1 MFRKKVMLNIPGV
14 YTANAFQVGADHY
27 VGAGSETEQ
36 IVHLYNIKNGSSSQ
50 VSDCPGG
57 MMSFIPVPGSPDS
70 FVTIMG
76 LFPPFIGGEAG
87 LFFHKRTGEGW
98 KTSKVLD
105 MPFSH
110 RCEILSRNGKNHL
123 FLATV
128 SRRKDNPG
136 DWSRPGELHLVSI
149 DEDAEGKWDTKII
162 DNSVFRNHGMSRA
175 MINGQETVCIS
186 GAEGI
191 FYLEQY
197 GDDWRLQPLFDKEV
211 SEMSFID
218 LDGDGVDELV
228 TIEPFHGDSLNIYKK
243 TGDGWEKIYTD
254 SLSFGHGLSSGI
266 FQGNPIIIAGNRADS
281 LAMVAYRVKDLSSG
295 KVESQ
300 IVEEG
305 TGPTQTQVFRAGST
319 DYILSSNQKKNEVAL
334 YYL

>member
-1 MFRKKVMLNIPGV
+1 MFQKKVILNIPGV
-14 YTANAFQVGADHY
+14 YTANAFQVSSNYY

-36 IVHLYNIKNGSSSQ
+36 IVHLYNIGEGTSSQ

-57 MMSFIPVPGSPDS
+57 MMSFIPVPGSQDF
-70 FVTIMG
+70 FVSIMG

-87 LFFHKRTGEGW
+87 LFLHKRTGDSW
-98 KTSKVLD
+98 KTKKVLD

-128 SRRKDNPG
+128 SKHKDNPA
-136 DWSRPGELHLVSI
+136 DWSRPGELHLVDI
-149 DEDAEGKWDTKII
+149 DLDADGKWDSRII

-175 MINGQETVCIS
+175 VINGLETVCIS

-191 FYLEQY
+191 FYLEQS
-197 GDDWRLQPLFDKEV
+197 GNDWSLKPHFEKEV

-218 LDGDGVDELV
+218 LDGDGNDELV
-228 TIEPFHGDSLNIYKK
+228 TIEPFHGVSLNIYKK
-243 TGDGWEKIYTD
+243 TGNGWEKRFSD

-266 FQGNPIIIAGNRADS
+266 FNGSPIIIAGNRADS
-281 LAMVAYRVKDLSSG
+281 LAMVAYRVKDLARG
-295 KVESQ
+295 TVESQ
-300 IVEEG
+300 IIEEG
-305 TGPTQTQVFRAGST
+305 TGSTQTQVFRAGST
-319 DYILSSNQKKNEVAL
+319 DYILSSNQKKSEVAL